1 MKHFYSILVL
11 LLSLCANAGAQGW
24 PANYKGVMLQ
34 GFYWDSYQDTQWS
47 HLESQADELSQYFD
61 LIWVPQSGY
70 CNTLQNQMGYAPI
83 WWFRHDSA
91 FGSETELRKMIKTF
105 KDKGTGI
112 IEDVVINH
120 RNGNQSWCD
129 FPEETWKEQ
138 TMHWSLADI
147 CQNDDGGNTKRN
159 GYDVSGAMDT
169 GDDFRGCRDLDHTSD
184 NVRKNVKLYLRFL
197 KEELGYTGFRYDM
210 VKGFAAK
217 YIGEYN
223 ASAQPT
229 YSVGEY
235 WDGDPAKLKSWLD
248 GTKVDGK
255 IQSAAFDF
263 ALKYYI
269 KDALG
274 SGQWNRLDGDCP
286 AKDPAY
292 SRYAVTFVD
301 NHDTDRDN
309 NRLAANH
316 IAANAYIMAM
326 PGTPCVFLTHWKQY
340 KTQLK
345 KLILARK
352 AAGISNQSAIL
363 KSERHGNGY
372 IVNVRGEKGNVLLAL
387 GTPDSYDAN
396 GYKLAVEGDG
406 YKYYVADNVDISAV
420 QAIADEEPQAFTP
433 PTFCTIDNDERCAFF
448 EAPSFWTGTVSCWQ
462 WDQKANYTGGAWP
475 GVACRYV
482 GTTKAGNKVYKWSW
496 NKQTKPVNNPD
507 AGIIFNCDNGSKQT
521 ANLEFVNGGYYDF
534 TSGKKGVVTGIDKVP
549 SAQTGQRKVNVY
561 ALDGRLVRSQV
572 NEDKSLQGLQKG
584 VYVVNRRKLFV
595 R

>member
-11 LLSLCANAGAQGW
+11 LLSLCANASAQGW

-34 GFYWDSYQDTQWS
+34 AFYWDSYSDTQWTN
-47 HLESQADELSQYFD
+47 LESQADELSQYFD

-105 KDKGTGI
+105 KDKGTGV

-120 RNGNQSWCD
+120 RKGNHNWCD
-129 FPEETWKEQ
+129 FPEEKWKGQ

-169 GDDFRGCRDLDHTSD
+169 GDDFLGCRDLDHTSD

-235 WDGDPAKLKSWLD
+235 WDGDPAKLKSWID

-274 SGQWNRLDGDCP
+274 DGQWNRLDGDCP
-286 AKDPAY
+286 AKDPTY

-301 NHDTDRDN
+301 NHDTDRDD
-309 NRLAANH
+309 NRLKANY

-372 IVNVRGEKGNVLLAL
+372 IVNVQGEKGNVLLAL

-396 GYKLAVEGDG
+396 GYKIAVEGDG

-420 QAIADEEPQAFTP
+420 QAIADEEPQTFTP
-433 PTFCTIDNDERCAFF
+433 PTFCTIDKDERCAFF

-462 WDQKANYTGGAWP
+462 WDQKANYTGGSWP
-475 GVACRYV
+475 GADCRYV
-482 GTTKAGNKVYKWSW
+482 GTTKDGNKVYKWSW
-496 NKQTKPVNNPD
+496 NKQTKPANNPN
-507 AGIIFNCDNGSKQT
+507 AGIIFNCDNGSEKT
-521 ANLEFVNGGYYDF
+521 ADLEFVNGGYYDIY
-534 TSGKKGVVTGIDKVP
+534 SGAKPKGIVTTPTGIKKVHG
-549 SAQTGQRKVNVY
+549 SQNV
-561 ALDGRLVRSQV
+561 DGWYTIGGVKT
-572 NEDKSLQGLQKG
+572 NKPTHKG
-584 VYVVNRRKLFV
+584 VYIHNGKKVVVN
-595 R
+595 